1 MPGLRS
7 SGEALDGGVRAS
19 MERALGFDFSRVRIH
34 RGAEAVAS
42 ARALGAR
49 AYTVGHDIVVG
60 DRAVDPATPSAR
72 RLLAHELVHVVQ
84 QTAGT
89 AAPPA
94 VRPSAVAS
102 RGDESLAAGQLQT
115 RVEVRQ
121 RTSATTLQGDFALE
135 PPHPEEEGRTLS
147 EAEMNE
153 ALDFDR
159 RVLDPYGA
167 DLIRELRDVFGVSQ
181 EPAVIDED
189 LVNAIVRWQAVQGL
203 PQDGKIGPRSA
214 RPLFREIGAEG
225 AGRCEVKSGP
235 TYVPS
240 GVAPVVTDGAGNERA
255 TFRLRAEFENDP
267 ANGVFPSCCEIRQL
281 ISWNA
286 AAVASFA
293 PDTVPHGGFAAGTA
307 AGSWVEDRDAANN
320 RYGHRSGPF
329 SDPQSFDQYLDAT
342 GRRNQAFGHLYRGS
356 DTPGGTPLAG
366 TWRFAL
372 RVVDVC
378 NGEARVGTQTFVR
391 VDW

>member
-1 MPGLRS
+1 
-7 SGEALDGGVRAS
+7 
-19 MERALGFDFSRVRIH
+19 MEHALGFDFSRVRVH
-34 RGAEAVAS
+34 SGPQAAAS
-42 ARALGAR
+42 ARALGAN
-49 AYTVGHDIVVG
+49 AYTVGHDIVLG
-60 DRAVDPATPSAR
+60 GRAGAAGASDH

-84 QTAGT
+84 QTAGR
-89 AAPPA
+89 A
-94 VRPSAVAS
+94 PSAGGGGHSAT
-102 RGDESLAAGQLQT
+102 RADERAVPGELQT
-115 RVEVRQ
+115 RLEVQQ
-121 RTSATTLQGDFALE
+121 RTAGTMLQGDFALE
-135 PPHPEEEGRTLS
+135 PPRPDAEGRELT
-147 EAEMNE
+147 EAEMND
-153 ALDFDR
+153 ALEFNR
-159 RVLDPYGA
+159 RVLDPYGE
-167 DLIRELRDVFGVSQ
+167 DLIRELRDVLGVSQ

-225 AGRCEVKSGP
+225 AGHCEIKSGP

-240 GVAPVVTDGAGNERA
+240 GVAPVVTDAAGNETA

-267 ANGVFPSCCEIRQL
+267 ANGVFASCCEIRQL

-293 PDTVPHGGFAAGTA
+293 PRTVPHGGFAAGTA
-307 AGSWVEDRDAANN
+307 AGSWVEDRDAANH

-342 GRRNQAFGHLYRGS
+342 SRRNQAFGHIYRGS
-356 DTPGGTPLAG
+356 DTPGGIPLAG

-378 NGEARVGTQTFVR
+378 NNEARVGNQAFVR